1 MFSVGLIGG
10 NDTNHPQSVNCII
23 TQLVKLFPIAR
34 YQGDFEEIQRKYS
47 CLPPGAD
54 PNKYLKLRVL
64 PTMDQITKK

>member
-10 NDTNHPQSVNCII
+10 SDTNPQSVNCII
-23 TQLVKLFPIAR
+23 SQLVKLFPIGR
-34 YQGDFEEIQRKYS
+34 YQGEWEELKRKYS

-54 PNKYLKLRVL
+54 PNRYLKIRVL